1 MIWHLNN
8 TTIRNPARIPEALR
22 AYDEQGCIEGL
33 FKIGNTE
40 AQREFYNLILDAGV
54 IDSKV
59 RDSELNGRKWRLGL
73 YRAGLISYKNVSTE
87 NQGRITKTGR
97 ALLNASN
104 EAELE
109 DVFLRII
116 YNLEIWHRA
125 FKEVPFRPV
134 LLILKVM
141 KLLRDSGERES
152 INQKE
157 FIISIQDYRPE
168 LNAKDY
174 FNEIIQFRKDVA
186 LNKGKLKDFYEKIFK
201 EVLKRNHK
209 PPNFD
214 TTTKDYPDVT
224 FRFLKL
230 SGLFRTEGSKLILN
244 SQYNKLLDALCTDD
258 VVSQSEDD
266 YYFKIANLPEIPI
279 DANRDILQSI
289 VIENFETLDLAPLNI
304 KELDNEDLR
313 YLRINQDDKIR
324 KEAEKRFA
332 FEQRSKV
339 KVITSWF
346 ECLVNKKS
354 KDEFIDGEYIA
365 FKSDER
371 PQYLEWIVW
380 RAFLAINNLSNQ
392 PYESRKFPLD
402 SELKPTN
409 HAPSRGPDLL
419 MEFDE
424 FTLVVEVTWT
434 TSARQVAAEG
444 EPVIRHVAQVAANSK
459 KPTYCLFIAPE
470 INLNT
475 IQSYRINDTY
485 FLENGSEQVA
495 NIIPISIEEFIKF
508 FINIP
513 KAQEDSIDKIHSIL
527 KECTS
532 IKKHLKPGEWK
543 EFIIKKFAA

>member
-1 MIWHLNN
+1 M
-8 TTIRNPARIPEALR
+8 
-22 AYDEQGCIEGL
+22 
-33 FKIGNTE
+33 
-40 AQREFYNLILDAGV
+40 
-54 IDSKV
+54 
-59 RDSELNGRKWRLGL
+59 
-73 YRAGLISYKNVSTE
+73 
-87 NQGRITKTGR
+87 
-97 ALLNASN
+97 
-104 EAELE
+104 
-109 DVFLRII
+109 
-116 YNLEIWHRA
+116 
-125 FKEVPFRPV
+125 
-134 LLILKVM
+134 
-141 KLLRDSGERES
+141 
-152 INQKE
+152 
-157 FIISIQDYRPE
+157 
-168 LNAKDY
+168 
-174 FNEIIQFRKDVA
+174 
-186 LNKGKLKDFYEKIFK
+186 
-201 EVLKRNHK
+201 
-209 PPNFD
+209 
-214 TTTKDYPDVT
+214 T

-244 SQYNKLLDALCTDD
+244 SQFNKLLDALCTDD
-258 VVSQSEDD
+258 AVSQSADD

-279 DANRDILQSI
+279 DANRDILESI
-289 VIENFETLDLAPLNI
+289 VIENFETLDSAPLNI
-304 KELDNEDLR
+304 KELDNKDLR
-313 YLRINQDDKIR
+313 YLRINQDNKIR

-354 KDEFIDGEYIA
+354 KDEFVDGEYIA
-365 FKSDER
+365 FKLDER

-402 SELKPTN
+402 SELKPTS

-513 KAQEDSIDKIHSIL
+513 KAKEDSVDKLHSIL
-527 KECTS
+527 EECTS
-532 IKKHLKPGEWK
+532 IKKHLKPDEWK

>member
-8 TTIRNPARIPEALR
+8 TTIRNPGRYLEALR
-22 AYDEQGCIEGL
+22 AYDEYGHIDGL
-33 FKIGNTE
+33 FKSGNIK
-40 AQREFYNLILDAGV
+40 AQKELYNLILDAGL
-54 IDSKV
+54 IRSED
-59 RDSELNGRKWRLGL
+59 RDSAWNGRKWRLGF
-73 YRAGLISYKNVSTE
+73 YRLGLISYKNVSKE
-87 NQGRITKTGR
+87 NQGRITKTGK

-104 EAELE
+104 DSELE
-109 DVFLRII
+109 DVYLRII
-116 YNLEIWHRA
+116 YNLEIA
-125 FKEVPFRPV
+125 QKEKSFRPV
-134 LLILKVM
+134 TLILKVM
-141 KLLRDSGERES
+141 KLLRDSGHRES

-174 FNEIIQFRKDVA
+174 FNEIIKFRKNVD
-186 LNKGKLKDFYEKIFK
+186 LNKGKLKSFYEDSFK
-201 EVLKRNHK
+201 NVFNRNNK
-209 PPNFD
+209 PPSI
-214 TTTKDYPDVT
+214 TTFTKDYPDVT

-244 SQYNKLLDALCTDD
+244 SQYNKLLDALCADD

-279 DANRDILQSI
+279 DANRDILESI